1 MEKKMLESLIVL
13 FVVCGLVSYWKE
25 KRIQRRGKTKV
36 KKYWTCSCA
45 REMLKKVKKSERET

>member
-1 MEKKMLESLIVL
+1 MLESLIVL

-25 KRIQRRGKTKV
+25 KRIQRRGKTKI

-45 REMLKKVKKSERET
+45 REMLKKVKKSEREA